1 MANFK
6 HTRVLMD
13 KITIKGE
20 LSQDGKSIVYNDK
33 DEGDVT
39 VEIAKCLAPFA
50 GEEISFSISTKDETD
65 LDD

>member
-20 LSQDGKSIVYNDK
+20 LSQDGKYIVYNDK

-39 VEIAKCLAPFA
+39 VEIAKCLAPFV

>member
-39 VEIAKCLAPFA
+39 VEIAKCLAPFV

>member
-20 LSQDGKSIVYNDK
+20 LSQDGKYIVYNDK

-39 VEIAKCLAPFA
+39 IEIAKCLAPFT
-50 GEEISFSISTKDETD
+50 GEEILFSISMKDETD
-65 LDD
+65 LED